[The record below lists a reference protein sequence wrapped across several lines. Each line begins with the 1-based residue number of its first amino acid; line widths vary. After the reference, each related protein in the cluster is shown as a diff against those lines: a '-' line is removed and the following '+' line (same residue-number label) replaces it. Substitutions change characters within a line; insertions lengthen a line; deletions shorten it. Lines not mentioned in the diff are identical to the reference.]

1 MSIVLASLIM
11 MIDLAL
17 YLQHLMDESSRR
29 LDEELNELRYW
40 LASRQRNY
48 LETFYLVPITR
59 QAVSPSITAMLQA
72 QYRALS
78 VN

>member
-1 MSIVLASLIM
+1 MSVILASLIM
-11 MIDLAL
+11 MIDLGL
-17 YLQHLMDESSRR
+17 YLQHCMDESSRR
-29 LDEELNELRYW
+29 LDEELNELRRW
-40 LASRQRNY
+40 LDRRQSNY

-59 QAVSPSITAMLQA
+59 HAVSPSIGAMLQA